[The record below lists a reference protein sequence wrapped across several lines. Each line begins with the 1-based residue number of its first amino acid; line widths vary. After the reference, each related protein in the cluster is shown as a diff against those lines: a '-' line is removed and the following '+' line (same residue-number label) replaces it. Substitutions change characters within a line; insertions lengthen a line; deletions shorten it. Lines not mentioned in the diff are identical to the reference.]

1 MGYLST
7 SAEMQGWSTI
17 DRGAISRYI
26 NGLEGDDG
34 LPISYAANYSIEE
47 QNRAWFLQGNFSG
60 GRYRGN
66 IGVRYVHSRDSTD
79 GYSYAPGGGYRPVNF
94 LSSYGKW
101 LPSFNIAYD
110 LRDDLMLRF
119 ASSKLIA
126 RSRYTNM
133 TPYVAADDTTLTAST
148 GNPRLSP
155 YESTNL
161 GASLEW
167 YFSDSS
173 LLSGEF
179 FSRDISNYILTTVQ
193 DRVFSNNA
201 TGGASTYQT
210 SVPSN
215 AGDAKVRGVAL
226 NLQHNFGNG
235 FGVVANDT
243 YSDSKADGDY
253 RAVSRVKCNT
263 SRDLLLAQRMDGQPS
278 RPLIVQKLRE
288 PVF

>member
-1 MGYLST
+1 MVP
-7 SAEMQGWSTI
+7 A
-17 DRGAISRYI
+17 
-26 NGLEGDDG
+26 
-34 LPISYAANYSIEE
+34 
-47 QNRAWFLQGNFSG
+47 GNFSG

-201 TGGASTYQT
+201 TGGRARIRHRC
-210 SVPSN
+210 P
-215 AGDAKVRGVAL
+215 AMLAMPRC
-226 NLQHNFGNG
+226 
-235 FGVVANDT
+235 
-243 YSDSKADGDY
+243 
-253 RAVSRVKCNT
+253 AVSRSIST
-263 SRDLLLAQRMDGQPS
+263 ISAMALAWWPTTPIPIP
-278 RPLIVQKLRE
+278 RPMATTGRSQESSATPRE
-288 PVF
+288 TCC